1 MATPPTGAPRYMP
14 TKGDRAYRD
23 FMFADGDRN
32 PFEESILLQD
42 ISHAYLAA
50 MLSSNSGPTSM
61 SIKALLDAEMTRR
74 GGLVAHRANLIASL
88 SLGISGVSLIVAIVA
103 AVIAR

>member
-1 MATPPTGAPRYMP
+1 
-14 TKGDRAYRD
+14 
-23 FMFADGDRN
+23 MFADGDRN

-50 MLSSNSGPTSM
+50 LLSSNSGPTST
-61 SIKALLDAEMTRR
+61 SIRALLDAEMARR
-74 GGLVAHRANLIASL
+74 GGLVAHRANMIASW